1 MTDKEILKKAIKKA
15 VKNGFLK
22 DENKGFTDKEYI
34 ELYRGKTIQEAIVN
48 YIMGEIWGCEGCG
61 YSNFIFSHGFAKAFW
76 GEEEVCYDCGQ
87 ILEADEGDG
96 LMCKNCCEHAGW
108 DDNLGDADGQ
118 PAWQYHLQKMVISE
132 NPIKYLEEF
141 IK

>member
-1 MTDKEILKKAIKKA
+1 MTDKEILEKAIRKA
-15 VKNGFLK
+15 VRNGYK
-22 DENKGFTDKEYI
+22 
-34 ELYRGKTIQEAIVN
+34 IQEKDGDKDMTEFVMANFDEFIENLFDIPSVN
-48 YIMGEIWGCEGCG
+48 TV
-61 YSNFIFSHGFAKAFW
+61 IFSHDFAKVFW

-118 PAWQYHLQKMVISE
+118 SAWQYHLQKMVISE